1 MRQILIPVGAGLVG
15 LVLGFQAM
23 LGILP
28 GFIMGKAME
37 RFETLGGEPNLAGHF
52 PPIDETART
61 VVRPSPD
68 IIYSG
73 CMYDVSNG
81 AVAIT
86 LPALEDE
93 SYVSVSFFDART
105 NNFAAFNNRDF
116 GGAAAEILL
125 HGPAPDHTHTDPGY
139 ADYDVS
145 VLAPTSTGLVLLRR
159 VLSGGVTIED
169 ADDHRRQFGCEAL

>member
-1 MRQILIPVGAGLVG
+1 MRQILIPLGAGLVG

-23 LGILP
+23 MGILP

-73 CMYDVSNG
+73 CMYDVGNG
-81 AVAIT
+81 PVAIT
-86 LPALEDE
+86 LPALEE
-93 SYVSVSFFDART
+93 AGYVSVSFFDART

-116 GGAAAEILL
+116 GGAAARLIL
-125 HGPAPDHTHTDPGY
+125 HGPTPAHTHTDPGF
-139 ADYDVS
+139 AEHDER
-145 VLAPTSTGLVLLRR
+145 VLAPTSSGLVLLRR
-159 VLSGGVTIED
+159 VLSGGVAIDD
-169 ADDHRRQFGCEAL
+169 ADTHRRQFECAAL

>member
-1 MRQILIPVGAGLVG
+1 MKQILIPVGAGLVG

-23 LGILP
+23 LGLLP

-37 RFETLGGEPNLAGHF
+37 RFETLGGEPNIAGHF

-81 AVAIT
+81 PVAIT
-86 LPALEDE
+86 LPALEGE

-125 HGPAPDHTHTDPGY
+125 VQDSGLTQPNRVMAEVDEL
-139 ADYDVS
+139 VF
-145 VLAPTSTGLVLLRR
+145 APTSTGLVLLRR

-169 ADDHRRQFGCEAL
+169 ADAHRRQFVCEAL

>member
-1 MRQILIPVGAGLVG
+1 MRQILIPLGAGLAG
-15 LVLGFQAM
+15 LAIGFQAM
-23 LGILP
+23 MGALP

-37 RFETLGGEPNLAGHF
+37 RFETLGGEPNVEGHF

-73 CMYDVSNG
+73 CMYDVSAG
-81 AVAIT
+81 PVVIT
-86 LPALEDE
+86 LPALDED

-116 GGAAAEILL
+116 GGDAASLL
-125 HGPAPDHTHTDPGY
+125 LVPEPRYTIPGY
-139 ADYDVS
+139 DMSGVDEIVF
-145 VLAPTSTGLVLLRR
+145 APTATGLVLLRR
-159 VLSGGVTIED
+159 VLSGGVTIEG
-169 ADDHRRQFGCEAL
+169 ADEHRRQFDCEAL

>member
-1 MRQILIPVGAGLVG
+1 MRQILIPLGAGLAG
-15 LVLGFQAM
+15 LAIGFQAM
-23 LGILP
+23 MGALP

-37 RFETLGGEPNLAGHF
+37 RFETLGGEPNVEGHF

-73 CMYDVSNG
+73 CMYDVSAG
-81 AVAIT
+81 PVVIT
-86 LPALEDE
+86 LPALDED

-116 GGAAAEILL
+116 GGDAARFLLAPDRGITQSNAVMAEIDELVF
-125 HGPAPDHTHTDPGY
+125 T
-139 ADYDVS
+139 
-145 VLAPTSTGLVLLRR
+145 PTSTGLVLLRR
-159 VLSGGVTIED
+159 VLSGGVTLED
-169 ADDHRRQFGCEAL
+169 ADEHRRQFDCEAL